1 MANALLDR
9 IDSGRATDLPY
20 AFAVVAADSSDVDL
34 AHTRASGVGD
44 RVGEWRPDLG
54 DFRTGFDTSSLGIPD
69 VLKRSL
75 LFRSSFPIGGS
86 SGFQSFG
93 HVRHDPIYPKAVDSE
108 PFGLLSLTMMPHG
121 LRLLTLSKTAPTGGC
136 TPIEALTEHLT
147 RGARPV
153 KNGINTL
160 TRDGDA
166 VAHRVGQV
174 VVVMTVIRPD
184 ASYRVAVQ
192 HGSTGAEVPELTAN
206 YATEALARR
215 AARNACL
222 AFAAGQSVT
231 EILGRAVAPVA
242 LVERTTLVREVGPAG
257 LIRITAPQYRLL
269 AACLTAGSD
278 ELVRGDGEASV
289 TTLRALAQFGAVDLV
304 TDRHSNVIGARV
316 TGFGWR
322 ALSAETARRAGKP
335 SPQFVPVPVAA
346 LASAGV
352 GPQLRLVAA

>member
-1 MANALLDR
+1 MQHA
-9 IDSGRATDLPY
+9 
-20 AFAVVAADSSDVDL
+20 
-34 AHTRASGVGD
+34 
-44 RVGEWRPDLG
+44 
-54 DFRTGFDTSSLGIPD
+54 
-69 VLKRSL
+69 
-75 LFRSSFPIGGS
+75 
-86 SGFQSFG
+86 
-93 HVRHDPIYPKAVDSE
+93 
-108 PFGLLSLTMMPHG
+108 
-121 LRLLTLSKTAPTGGC
+121 
-136 TPIEALTEHLT
+136 
-147 RGARPV
+147 
-153 KNGINTL
+153 INTL
-160 TRDGDA
+160 TRDGDT
-166 VAHRVGQV
+166 VAHRIGQV
-174 VVVMTVIRPD
+174 VVVMTVIRPN

-192 HGSTGAEVPELTAN
+192 QGSTGAEVPELTAN
-206 YATEALARR
+206 YATEALARP

-222 AFAAGQSVT
+222 AFASGRSVT
-231 EILGRAVAPVA
+231 EVLGQLAATTRNTASRAVAPVA

-269 AACLTAGSD
+269 AACLAAGSD

-289 TTLRALAQFGAVDLV
+289 TTLRALAQFGAVELL

>member
-1 MANALLDR
+1 MQNA
-9 IDSGRATDLPY
+9 
-20 AFAVVAADSSDVDL
+20 
-34 AHTRASGVGD
+34 
-44 RVGEWRPDLG
+44 
-54 DFRTGFDTSSLGIPD
+54 
-69 VLKRSL
+69 
-75 LFRSSFPIGGS
+75 
-86 SGFQSFG
+86 
-93 HVRHDPIYPKAVDSE
+93 
-108 PFGLLSLTMMPHG
+108 
-121 LRLLTLSKTAPTGGC
+121 
-136 TPIEALTEHLT
+136 
-147 RGARPV
+147 
-153 KNGINTL
+153 INTL
-160 TRDGDA
+160 TRDGDT

-174 VVVMTVIRPD
+174 VVVMTVIRPN

-192 HGSTGAEVPELTAN
+192 YGSTGVEVPELTVN
-206 YATEALARR
+206 YPTESAARR

-222 AFAAGQSVT
+222 TFASGQSVT
-231 EILGRAVAPVA
+231 AVLDLLATATRTAGRPMAAPVA

-304 TDRHSNVIGARV
+304 TDRHSEVIGARV